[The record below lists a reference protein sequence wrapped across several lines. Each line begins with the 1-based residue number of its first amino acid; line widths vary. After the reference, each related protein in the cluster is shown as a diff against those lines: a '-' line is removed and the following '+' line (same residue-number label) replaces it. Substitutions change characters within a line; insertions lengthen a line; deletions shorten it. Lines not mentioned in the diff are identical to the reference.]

1 MFYKELNNYNSNLRD
16 EVAQTK
22 MEFALQEHEELLPAS
37 GVSNYLAS
45 YYLDH
50 VIAKI
55 YEGEVFDSL
64 QCYCMIRDA
73 LMAMLVCTNGQRTST
88 ILDIRPSN
96 VFKAKA

>member
-1 MFYKELNNYNSNLRD
+1 MFYKQMKNYNSNLRD

-37 GVSNYLAS
+37 GVSYYLAS

-64 QCYCMIRDA
+64 QSYCMIRDA
-73 LMAMLVCTNGQRTST
+73 LMAMLFCTNGRRTSA